1 MTVDQRNPDL
11 RELGAFLGVGG
22 CCSPKSSLS
31 YAPRLWGSLLGSHT
45 LRAQERGRG
54 CTLTAAGRGQV
65 VLPEGP
71 WVGWLQGLVITAAF
85 VDGRGWLSFLR
96 LHLPES
102 TGGTL
107 CGCTFFILLP
117 YQDESCIYH
126 F

>member
-22 CCSPKSSLS
+22 CRSPKSSLS

-45 LRAQERGRG
+45 PRAQERGRG

-71 WVGWLQGLVITAAF
+71 RAHGQGWGCLQ
-85 VDGRGWLSFLR
+85 
-96 LHLPES
+96 P
-102 TGGTL
+102 
-107 CGCTFFILLP
+107 
-117 YQDESCIYH
+117 
-126 F
+126 

>member
-1 MTVDQRNPDL
+1 MLFWVWEDAGCGLPEVLPFICTPA
-11 RELGAFLGVGG
+11 LGQPPG
-22 CCSPKSSLS
+22 LS
-31 YAPRLWGSLLGSHT
+31 HPQGSGTGEGRT
-45 LRAQERGRG
+45 LR
-54 CTLTAAGRGQV
+54 AAGRGQV